1 MGRKTAMFG
10 GSFNP
15 IHNGHIELANVCKE
29 QVSLDRILIIPTAV
43 TPNKDNSQMIS
54 PLHRLNMCR
63 IACKPYSHLEVS
75 DIEINREGKSYTKDT
90 LKALKN
96 LYPDDEL
103 FLIVGADMFLSLLQW
118 KNYEEIFSLATII
131 ASPRD
136 ENSCAKLLSFS
147 EKLKNYGAK
156 SIILKNPVM
165 TVSSTEIRRKIQ
177 NKEDVSDLLSYDVFK
192 YIANNKLYGCDFS
205 GA

>member
-1 MGRKTAMFG
+1 MSRKTAMFG

-15 IHNGHIELANVCKE
+15 IHNGHIQLANVCKE
-29 QVSLDRILIIPTAV
+29 QLSLDRIIIIPTGV
-43 TPNKDNSQMIS
+43 TPNKDNSEMLS

-90 LKALKN
+90 LKALKS

-103 FLIVGADMFLSLLQW
+103 YLIVGADMFLSFLLW

-131 ASPRD
+131 GCPRD
-136 ENSCAKLLSFS
+136 ENSCAELLSFS
-147 EKLKNYGAK
+147 EKLREFGAK

-165 TVSSTEIRRKIQ
+165 TVSSTKIRRKLK
-177 NKEDVSDLLSYDVFK
+177 NKEDVSDLLSDDVFK
-192 YIANNKLYGCDFS
+192 YIVNNNLYGCDLS

>member
-1 MGRKTAMFG
+1 MSRKTAMFG

-15 IHNGHIELANVCKE
+15 IHNGHILLANACKE
-29 QVSLDRILIIPTAV
+29 QLSLDRIIIIPTGV

-54 PLHRLNMCR
+54 TLHRLNMCR

-90 LKALKN
+90 LKALKS

-103 FLIVGADMFLSLLQW
+103 YLIVGADMFLSFLLW

-131 ASPRD
+131 GCPRD
-136 ENSCAKLLSFS
+136 ENSCAELLSFS
-147 EKLKNYGAK
+147 EKLREFGAK

-165 TVSSTEIRRKIQ
+165 TVSSTKIRRKLK
-177 NKEDVSDLLSYDVFK
+177 NKEDVSDLLSDDVFK
-192 YIANNKLYGCDFS
+192 YIVNNNLYGCDLS